1 MVDKFYGM
9 HWMLATPFFDD
20 EQIDFESIPRL
31 VEHAKKSR
39 CTGIVGLGVMGESA
53 RLTDIER
60 AKVSEAILENSQGLP
75 VTLGTTADSTKAVI
89 DRSKEAESLGASAVM
104 VSAPSMAKANLDAL
118 FGYYYRLAESIEIP
132 IVMQDYPQI
141 SGVEM
146 PVSFIARVAKEIPQ
160 VRYLKL
166 EDPPTPTKISAIRN
180 QAGERLG
187 IFGGLGGVFLLDE
200 LRRGS
205 IGAMTGFAYPEILVN
220 ICNHYLNDNLESAS
234 KLFYQYLQLIQFEQ
248 QEGIGLSIRKAGLH
262 HRGFIST
269 PTIRH
274 PASNLPETTRD
285 ELETMIRQ
293 VGLD

>member
-1 MVDKFYGM
+1 LPDKFFGM

-20 EQIDFESIPRL
+20 EEIDFESIPRL

-53 RLTDIER
+53 RLTDFER
-60 AKVSEAILENSQGLP
+60 AKISESILESSQELP

-89 DRSKEAESLGASAVM
+89 DRSREAERLGAAAVM
-104 VSAPSMAKANLDAL
+104 VSAPSMAKSNLDAL
-118 FGYYYRLAESIEIP
+118 FGYYYRLAESIDIP

-146 PVSFIARVAKEIPQ
+146 PVNFITRVSREIPQ
-160 VRYLKL
+160 VKYLKL
-166 EDPPTPTKISAIRN
+166 EDPPTPTKISAIKN
-180 QAGERLG
+180 QVGEALG

-220 ICNHYLNDNLESAS
+220 ICNHYLNGNLKSAS
-234 KLFYQYLQLIQFEQ
+234 DLFYQYLPLIQFEQ

-262 HRGFIST
+262 HRKFIST

-274 PASNLPETTRD
+274 PASNLPEITRD
-285 ELETMIRQ
+285 ELEAMIKQ
-293 VGLD
+293 VGLR

>member
-1 MVDKFYGM
+1 MPDKFFGM

-20 EQIDFESIPRL
+20 EKIDFESIPRL
-31 VEHAKKSR
+31 VGHAKKSR

-53 RLTDIER
+53 RLTDFER
-60 AKVSEAILENSQGLP
+60 TKITESILESSQELP

-89 DRSKEAESLGASAVM
+89 DRSKEAERLGAAAVM
-104 VSAPSMAKANLDAL
+104 VSAPSMAKSNLDAL

-141 SGVEM
+141 SGVEI
-146 PVSFIARVAKEIPQ
+146 PVNFITRVSNEIPQ
-160 VRYLKL
+160 VKYLKL
-166 EDPPTPTKISAIRN
+166 EDPPTPTKISAIKN
-180 QAGERLG
+180 QVGEALG

-205 IGAMTGFAYPEILVN
+205 IGAMTGFAYPEILVD
-220 ICNHYLNDNLESAS
+220 ICNYYLNGNLKSAS
-234 KLFYQYLQLIQFEQ
+234 DLFYQYLPLIQFEQ

-262 HRGFIST
+262 HRKFIST

-274 PASNLPETTRD
+274 PASNLPEITRN
-285 ELETMIRQ
+285 ELETMIKQ

>member
-1 MVDKFYGM
+1 MPDKFYGM
-9 HWMLATPFFDD
+9 HWMLATPFFDN
-20 EQIDFESIPRL
+20 EEIDFKSIPQL
-31 VEHAKKSR
+31 VEHARKSR

-60 AKVSEAILENSQGLP
+60 TKVAESILESSQGLP
-75 VTLGTTADSTKAVI
+75 VTLGTTANSTKAVI
-89 DRSKEAESLGASAVM
+89 DRSVEAEKLGAAAVM
-104 VSAPSMAKANLDAL
+104 VSAPSMAKSNLDSL

-146 PVSFIARVAKEIPQ
+146 PVNFITRISKEIPQ
-160 VRYLKL
+160 VKYLKL
-166 EDPPTPTKISAIRN
+166 EDPPTPTKISAITN
-180 QAGERLG
+180 QTGDALG

-205 IGAMTGFAYPEILVN
+205 IGAMTGFAYPEILVD
-220 ICNHYLNDNLESAS
+220 ICNHYLNDNLKLAS
-234 KLFYQYLQLIQFEQ
+234 DTFYQYLPLIQFEQ

-274 PASNLPETTRD
+274 PASNLPMITHD
-285 ELETMIRQ
+285 ELKAMIIQ

>member
-20 EQIDFESIPRL
+20 EQIDFESIPQL

-75 VTLGTTADSTKAVI
+75 ITLGTTADSTKAVI

-234 KLFYQYLQLIQFEQ
+234 KLFYQYLPLIQFEQ

-285 ELETMIRQ
+285 ELEAMIRQ
-293 VGLD
+293 VGLY

>member
-1 MVDKFYGM
+1 LVDKFYGM

-31 VEHAKKSR
+31 VEHAKNSR

-234 KLFYQYLQLIQFEQ
+234 KLFYQYLPLIQFEQ